1 MAVKVFF
8 YTLRPYDEQGILEDL
23 AKQRGIEYGYTEAY
37 PTMENAQLAAG
48 YDAVSLTPCDMSA
61 PMLQRFHDL
70 GVKAICCRSIG
81 YDHVDLEKAREL
93 GMKVSNVDYPPNGVA
108 NFAIMLMLM
117 SLRKAG
123 HILKRGELQDYSLK
137 GKIGRDISNCTVG
150 VIGTGR
156 IGQTVL
162 KHLSGFGCELL
173 AYDLYQ
179 NDEVKKIAKYVPLET
194 LMAESDVITLHTNAT
209 EENHHL
215 LNADAFAKMKPGVT
229 IVNTARGKLIDS
241 DALLAALESGQVG
254 AAGLDVLENENGLY
268 YYDRMGDVIPNP
280 ELAAL
285 RAMPNVILTDHTAFY
300 TYEDVKRT
308 GARCAGKCRRLCRGL
323 AQPARCDQP
332 LRKHEM
338 QKSDR
343 PRSARFLFALIFAL
357 KQQLTQPERRQQLSG
372 KMPSSACKNRTQGQL
387 CCSGVLNRSIKN
399 SAQTDA
405 HAAGHAQQL
414 AVFGHIAG
422 LTGNVCQ
429 TVLGHPAVHHGH
441 GHAVALHLHQLCS
454 IAAELGGQHTVVG
467 AGAAA
472 ALHVTRDAHAGLHAG
487 LFLHGLC
494 NAVGGGGAKTGL
506 GALGHPVL
514 ALHAGF
520 LGVDGTLGHGKD
532 GEVGTLLGAALHGL
546 AYAVDIV
553 GQLRAAE

>member
-123 HILKRGELQDYSLK
+123 HILKRGEVQDYSLK

-194 LMAESDVITLHTNAT
+194 LLAESDVITLHTNAT

-215 LNADAFAKMKPGVT
+215 LNAEAFAKMKPGVT

-300 TYEDVKRT
+300 TYEDVKSMVR
-308 GARCAGKCRRLCRGL
+308 
-323 AQPARCDQP
+323 
-332 LRKHEM
+332 
-338 QKSDR
+338 
-343 PRSARFLFALIFAL
+343 
-357 KQQLTQPERRQQLSG
+357 
-372 KMPSSACKNRTQGQL
+372 
-387 CCSGVLNRSIKN
+387 GVLES
-399 SAQTDA
+399 
-405 HAAGHAQQL
+405 
-414 AVFGHIAG
+414 
-422 LTGNVCQ
+422 
-429 TVLGHPAVHHGH
+429 
-441 GHAVALHLHQLCS
+441 
-454 IAAELGGQHTVVG
+454 
-467 AGAAA
+467 AAA
-472 ALHVTRDAHAGLHAG
+472 FAEGTVEEITDHVHQGIS
-487 LFLHGLC
+487 
-494 NAVGGGGAKTGL
+494 
-506 GALGHPVL
+506 
-514 ALHAGF
+514 
-520 LGVDGTLGHGKD
+520 
-532 GEVGTLLGAALHGL
+532 EVGIVYVAQKQVPTFQHILLHKKLEFIPQSEKSICVYVGPQHPLYHADSVDFSDLPNLKFMRGVRDFFSMEHHLETVSMGVIDQAL
-546 AYAVDIV
+546 
-553 GQLRAAE
+553 

>member
-8 YTLRPYDEQGILEDL
+8 YTLRPYDEQGILEEL

-70 GVKAICCRSIG
+70 GVKAVCCRSIG

-173 AYDLYQ
+173 AYDLYP
-179 NDEVKKIAKYVPLET
+179 NDEARQYAEYVDLDT
-194 LMAESDVITLHTNAT
+194 LYKSCDIITLHTNAT

-215 LNADAFAKMKPGVT
+215 IDAKAIAAMKPGTV
-229 IVNTARGKLIDS
+229 IINTARGKLIDS
-241 DALLAALESGQVG
+241 DALIAGLESGKLGG
-254 AAGLDVLENENGLY
+254 AALDVLENENGLY
-268 YYDRMGDVIPNP
+268 YYNRMGDVIPNP

-285 RAMPNVILTDHTAFY
+285 RSMPNVILTDHTAFY
-300 TYEDVKRT
+300 TEEDVESMV
-308 GARCAGKCRRLCRGL
+308 
-323 AQPARCDQP
+323 Q
-332 LRKHEM
+332 
-338 QKSDR
+338 
-343 PRSARFLFALIFAL
+343 
-357 KQQLTQPERRQQLSG
+357 
-372 KMPSSACKNRTQGQL
+372 
-387 CCSGVLNRSIKN
+387 GVLE
-399 SAQTDA
+399 SAQ
-405 HAAGHAQQL
+405 
-414 AVFGHIAG
+414 
-422 LTGNVCQ
+422 
-429 TVLGHPAVHHGH
+429 
-441 GHAVALHLHQLCS
+441 ALVNGRPTRHD
-454 IAAELGGQHTVVG
+454 
-467 AGAAA
+467 
-472 ALHVTRDAHAGLHAG
+472 VTE
-487 LFLHGLC
+487 
-494 NAVGGGGAKTGL
+494 K
-506 GALGHPVL
+506 
-514 ALHAGF
+514 
-520 LGVDGTLGHGKD
+520 
-532 GEVGTLLGAALHGL
+532 
-546 AYAVDIV
+546 
-553 GQLRAAE
+553 

>member
-123 HILKRGELQDYSLK
+123 HILKRGEAQDYSLQ

-194 LMAESDVITLHTNAT
+194 LLAESDVITLHTNAT

-215 LNADAFAKMKPGVT
+215 LNAEAFAKMKPGVT

-241 DALLAALESGQVG
+241 DALIAGLESSKIG

-268 YYDRMGDVIPNP
+268 YYNRMGDVIPNP
-280 ELAAL
+280 ELAAF

-300 TYEDVKRT
+300 TYEDVKSMVR
-308 GARCAGKCRRLCRGL
+308 
-323 AQPARCDQP
+323 
-332 LRKHEM
+332 
-338 QKSDR
+338 
-343 PRSARFLFALIFAL
+343 
-357 KQQLTQPERRQQLSG
+357 
-372 KMPSSACKNRTQGQL
+372 
-387 CCSGVLNRSIKN
+387 GVLES
-399 SAQTDA
+399 
-405 HAAGHAQQL
+405 
-414 AVFGHIAG
+414 
-422 LTGNVCQ
+422 
-429 TVLGHPAVHHGH
+429 
-441 GHAVALHLHQLCS
+441 
-454 IAAELGGQHTVVG
+454 
-467 AGAAA
+467 AAA
-472 ALHVTRDAHAGLHAG
+472 FAEGSPTRHDVTDR
-487 LFLHGLC
+487 
-494 NAVGGGGAKTGL
+494 
-506 GALGHPVL
+506 
-514 ALHAGF
+514 
-520 LGVDGTLGHGKD
+520 
-532 GEVGTLLGAALHGL
+532 
-546 AYAVDIV
+546 
-553 GQLRAAE
+553 